1 MAKQLLLGNQAAAM
15 GARDGGIAVISSY
28 PGTPSTEITETAA
41 AFPEVYTEWAAN
53 EKVAAE
59 AALGSAVTGKRA
71 MCCMKHV
78 GLNVAADLLFTAAY
92 TGVNAGLVLA
102 VADDPGMHSSQNEQD
117 TRMIAQAAHVP
128 VLEPADSQEC
138 YDYFKYAPQLSET
151 LDMPVIVRLTTRI
164 SHARG
169 FVALGDQVGNFE
181 KDYEKQPAKYIMMP
195 GYARGRKVD
204 LLKRIEAAK
213 KLSDSTELNRIEA
226 GDGKVGVICSGVCY
240 QYVKEALPHA
250 SILKLGMVY
259 PLPEQKIRE
268 FAASVEKLYVVEE
281 LEPYIQRQVESLGI
295 ECIGDQVFGKA
306 GELSANLV
314 KQVVEGVDAPTLPDV
329 KDLPPAR
336 RHCALDVRIAVC
348 FTCSKRWG

>member
-164 SHARG
+164 
-169 FVALGDQVGNFE
+169 
-181 KDYEKQPAKYIMMP
+181 
-195 GYARGRKVD
+195 
-204 LLKRIEAAK
+204 
-213 KLSDSTELNRIEA
+213 
-226 GDGKVGVICSGVCY
+226 
-240 QYVKEALPHA
+240 
-250 SILKLGMVY
+250 
-259 PLPEQKIRE
+259 
-268 FAASVEKLYVVEE
+268 
-281 LEPYIQRQVESLGI
+281 
-295 ECIGDQVFGKA
+295 
-306 GELSANLV
+306 
-314 KQVVEGVDAPTLPDV
+314 
-329 KDLPPAR
+329 
-336 RHCALDVRIAVC
+336 
-348 FTCSKRWG
+348 